1 MKNLINLCLIISI
14 MLITSS
20 AFACSHYKKTE
31 GYNYLKNKEAE
42 AIEYKNNL
50 PEEEKID
57 ISNDVTQVNNERK
70 KLLNKYS
77 EIYEMKLT
85 SKRYLKRQKDELDS
99 FEEMGNSEE
108 ITEESQTEEKV
119 EDENSL

>member
-1 MKNLINLCLIISI
+1 MKKFIKLSLVISLIF
-14 MLITSS
+14 TAS
-20 AFACSHYKKTE
+20 ASFACSHYKKTE
-31 GYNYLKNKEAE
+31 GYNYLKNREAE
-42 AIEYKNNL
+42 AIQYKNNL

-57 ISNDVTQVNNERK
+57 ISNDVTQVNSERK

-99 FEEMGNSEE
+99 FEEMGPQEE
-108 ITEESQTEEKV
+108 NIEKRIEENEN
-119 EDENSL
+119 EDKSL

>member
-1 MKNLINLCLIISI
+1 MA
-14 MLITSS
+14 S
-20 AFACSHYKKTE
+20 ASFACSRYKKTE

-99 FEEMGNSEE
+99 FEEMEP
-108 ITEESQTEEKV
+108 TEE
-119 EDENSL
+119 DNAIENKSL